1 MSKGGKPGRVKTGGR
16 TAGTPNA
23 RTILKIEEAA
33 GQITAIRKSGHKKAT
48 EVLNDLMQTSVTL
61 AERYHKR
68 IIAKGNREASEHD
81 WERFWK
87 AMECAGTFG
96 KALAPFQ
103 DPTFKAIAVFQPPAL
118 PHDLP
123 TVTKDGNVLTIDD
136 PVAMQRL
143 YQRMIKGVK

>member
-1 MSKGGKPGRVKTGGR
+1 MTKGSKPGRVKTGGR
-16 TAGTPNA
+16 KAGTPNA

-33 GQITAIRKSGHKKAT
+33 QQITAIRKSGHKKAT

-61 AERYHKR
+61 AKRYHKR
-68 IIAKGNREASEHD
+68 ILAKGNREASEHD

-103 DPTFKAIAVFQPPAL
+103 DPTFKAIQVMHAPAL
-118 PHDLP
+118 PEVP
-123 TVTKDGNVLTIDD
+123 TVTQQGNVLTIDD

>member
-1 MSKGGKPGRVKTGGR
+1 MTKGAKPGRVKTGGR
-16 TAGTPNA
+16 KAGTKNN
-23 RTILKIEEAA
+23 RTILKIAEAA
-33 GQITAIRKSGHKKAT
+33 EQITAIRKSGQRKAT
-48 EVLNDLMQTSVTL
+48 EVLNDLMQTSITM
-61 AERYHKR
+61 AERYHRK
-68 IIAKGNREASEHD
+68 ILDKGTREAGQLE

-103 DPTFKAIAVFQPPAL
+103 DPTFKAIQVMHAPSPPE
-118 PHDLP
+118 LP
-123 TVTKDGNVLTIDD
+123 TVTQQGNVLTIDD

>member
-1 MSKGGKPGRVKTGGR
+1 MTKGSKPGRVKTGGR
-16 TAGTPNA
+16 KAGTPNA

-96 KALAPFQ
+96 RALAPFQ
-103 DPTFKAIAVFQPPAL
+103 DPTFKAIAVFQPPAT
-118 PHDLP
+118 PDLP
-123 TVTKDGNVLTIDD
+123 TVSKDGNVLTIDD
-136 PVAMQRL
+136 PVAMQRV